1 MDTEKSPETTVH
13 HETLAVEAQS
23 HEHAIT
29 KWQAAKQQ
37 PLAIAWIA
45 WALFVLCLQGFD
57 ATAGATI
64 VGIEQFRKDFGH
76 PFEDGYVLHAQW
88 QSAFTGGPS
97 AMAVIGALSSSY
109 IRDSQYNCFPFISAF

>member
-1 MDTEKSPETTVH
+1 MDCEKSPEDTVH
-13 HETLAVEAQS
+13 RESLAVEAQS
-23 HEHAIT
+23 NAHTRT

-37 PLAIAWIA
+37 PLALAWIG

-57 ATAGATI
+57 ATAGSTV
-64 VGIEQFRKDFGH
+64 VGIQQFRKDFGR
-76 PFEDGYVLHAQW
+76 PYRENYVLHAQW

-109 IRDSQYNCFPFISAF
+109 IRDSEYVCLPGSGVY